1 MESAIFNIYCDESC
15 HLENDHKPVMLLG
28 ALWVPQHQVERLNK
42 ELQDI
47 KEQFKAR
54 GEIKWAKVSS
64 SRLNFFKKIVEWFF
78 SNDDLHF
85 RGFVVSNKK
94 LLNHSIFNQN
104 SHDDFYY
111 KMYFSLLNK
120 ILSPEN
126 AYNVYFDIKDTR
138 SRFKLQKLRD
148 ILSNDKYDF
157 TGQMINQ
164 MQHVHSE
171 NTPLLQITDLLLG
184 AINYKHTGLRTSEAK
199 LAVLQ
204 LIEQY
209 LKQKKILT
217 DLTASTP
224 LRQNKFNLF
233 VWTPRLTHNA

>member
-1 MESAIFNIYCDESC
+1 MFNVYCDESC

-28 ALWVPQHQVERLNK
+28 ALWTPQHQAKRLNQ

-54 GEIKWAKVSS
+54 GEIKWTKISN
-64 SRLNFFKKIVEWFF
+64 SRLDFFKKIVDWFF
-78 SNDDLHF
+78 SNEDLHF
-85 RGFVVSNKK
+85 RGFVISNKQK
-94 LLNHSIFNQN
+94 LNPSLFNQN

-126 AYNVYFDIKDTR
+126 IYNLYFDIKDTR
-138 SRFKLQKLRD
+138 SRFKLQKLKD

-171 NTPLLQITDLLLG
+171 NTPLLQVTDLLLG
-184 AINYKHTGLRTSEAK
+184 AINYKLTGLTTSAAK
-199 LAVLQ
+199 LSIVK
-204 LIEQY
+204 LIEHH
-209 LKQKKILT
+209 LKQRKILT
-217 DLTASTP
+217 DLTTSTP
-224 LRQNKFNLF
+224 LREHKFNLF
-233 VWTPRLTHNA
+233 VWMPRAKFDA